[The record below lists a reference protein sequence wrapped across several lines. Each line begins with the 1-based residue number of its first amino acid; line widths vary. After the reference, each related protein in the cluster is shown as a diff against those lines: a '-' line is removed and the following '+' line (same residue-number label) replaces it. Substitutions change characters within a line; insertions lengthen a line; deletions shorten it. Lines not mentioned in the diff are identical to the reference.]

1 MKQIFFCANL
11 ILLLLFAET
20 AAAERRYFLE
30 EVEITIPDSWV
41 DIGSQL
47 DFLTDKQK
55 IAAYRQRS
63 AEGTLPLIRI
73 IEVAAPGN
81 ERGMLSF
88 SIKPCYRGDCPS
100 PDALQGLNR
109 NSKTTQMNQNLI
121 TNDGGKLLQDYGV
134 STEKGCGGFFVSRGQ
149 KIKAPFGGI
158 FISKNKSFYRG
169 NYVIDVSIGYA
180 EAAAAE
186 VIERTEAGLTSFRC
200 RTDQH

>member
-11 ILLLLFAET
+11 ILLMLLFAET
-20 AAAERRYFLE
+20 ASAERRYFLE

-63 AEGTLPLIRI
+63 AEGSLPLIRI
-73 IEVAAPGN
+73 IEVAAPGD

-88 SIKPCYRGDCPS
+88 SIRPCYRGDCPA
-100 PDALQGLNR
+100 PEALQVLNK
-109 NSKTTQMNQNLI
+109 NSKTTHQNLI

-158 FISKNKSFYRG
+158 FISKSKSFYRG

-180 EAAAAE
+180 EASAAE
-186 VIERTEAGLTSFRC
+186 VIERTEAGLNSFRC
-200 RTDQH
+200 RTNQR